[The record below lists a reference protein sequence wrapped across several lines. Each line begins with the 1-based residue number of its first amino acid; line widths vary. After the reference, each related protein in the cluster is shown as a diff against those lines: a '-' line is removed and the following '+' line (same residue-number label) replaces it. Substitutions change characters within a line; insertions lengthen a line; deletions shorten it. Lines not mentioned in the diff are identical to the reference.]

1 MNAVMAQVR
10 REHPGALEGWQA
22 LVIPLYQEI
31 VGPSQRLLSGLA
43 GRGGPGV
50 ADCLRECR
58 ESAARTRPRCGSGRS
73 PCARRWAR
81 AVGGW
86 CGRC

>member
-1 MNAVMAQVR
+1 MNALIAQLA
-10 REHPGALEGWQA
+10 REHPDALEGWQA

-31 VGPSQRLLSGLA
+31 VGPSPRLLLVLLGAVGLVLLIA
-43 GRGGPGV
+43 CANAANLLLAAPRP
-50 ADCLRECR
+50 A
-58 ESAARTRPRCGSGRS
+58 SARS

-81 AVGGW
+81 AGRAW